1 MHLITEAYRDQQTHW
16 PAAGRHI
23 MAQYDDATIVVYQA
37 YRPAIGHFAARN
49 GYFGGEFSLG
59 RMSWIKPNF
68 LWMMYR
74 NGWGRK
80 EGQEVTLAVRIQ
92 RTAFDEI
99 LRQAVPSTYQSHL
112 YASEAEWKRAVE
124 QSSVRV
130 QWDPDHDPYGGRVTR
145 RAIQLGLKGVVLEN
159 FGKRQLST
167 IEDITDFVR
176 QQKKHVDNHRLDLL
190 EVPVERVWYPQDTSI
205 GEKIGAML

>member
-1 MHLITEAYRDQQTHW
+1 MRLITEAYRDQQVHW

-130 QWDPDHDPYGGRVTR
+130 QWDPDHDPSGRPLER
-145 RAIQLGLKGVVLEN
+145 RAVQLGLRGSVLARYARDWIVE
-159 FGKRQLST
+159 
-167 IEDITDFVR
+167 IEDISDFVAEQR
-176 QQKKHVDNHRLDLL
+176 EFAHGNYARLV
-190 EVPVERVWYPQDTSI
+190 VPRERVYPSDQK
-205 GEKIGAML
+205 ELPPMP